1 MEGKELFR
9 IADLSSV
16 WVMGQIYEN
25 DFALVR
31 VGTQAAVTTPAFP
44 GRTFTGRVSYIDPR
58 VDPATRTAQV
68 RIEVA
73 NPSEMLRLGMF
84 VDVRLGDAPSQSG
97 QAVMVPRSAVQSL
110 GAKQVVYVATSE
122 PGVFIQRDVTTGAEA
137 GGTVAVYSGLNA
149 GERVVTEGSFL
160 LRAESFK
167 LNPSQLGSAPSRS
180 EPREAKQENEA
191 GIQTV
196 NIVVSEKGFEPSTIR
211 LKRDIPARLT
221 FVRKIEETC
230 ATEVVIA
237 DFGITR
243 DLPLNKSVV
252 IEFTPNKTGEFNFA
266 CEMNMVG
273 GKIVVR

>member
-1 MEGKELFR
+1 
-9 IADLSSV
+9 
-16 WVMGQIYEN
+16 
-25 DFALVR
+25 
-31 VGTQAAVTTPAFP
+31 
-44 GRTFTGRVSYIDPR
+44 
-58 VDPATRTAQV
+58 
-68 RIEVA
+68 
-73 NPSEMLRLGMF
+73 
-84 VDVRLGDAPSQSG
+84 
-97 QAVMVPRSAVQSL
+97 MVPRSAVQSL

-149 GERVVTEGSFL
+149 GERD
-160 LRAESFK
+160 
-167 LNPSQLGSAPSRS
+167 
-180 EPREAKQENEA
+180 EA